1 MSSPRGAPPSTELNE
16 CFLLTKFTFLQWHLE
31 IKAQGGEVL
40 LGPQAGGRSF
50 PIQSILRAL
59 SSISEL
65 AYSQS
70 SLFLEKPRLPLTKQA
85 VLAISDFCCHCQCRQ
100 LHVAVSTSGWV
111 LRLTVLAGAAQTAYS
126 SQRLSTLNTSIP
138 CAEKPPPQRC
148 NPELVTRVCPPLEAM
163 HPLTSVSHPIL
174 LCRLTS
180 ISFPC
185 DILEYFKKA
194 IILPN
199 NLF

>member
-1 MSSPRGAPPSTELNE
+1 M
-16 CFLLTKFTFLQWHLE
+16 
-31 IKAQGGEVL
+31 L

-85 VLAISDFCCHCQCRQ
+85 VLAVSGFCCHCQCRQ

-111 LRLTVLAGAAQTAYS
+111 LRLTVLAAG
-126 SQRLSTLNTSIP
+126 STDSKG
-138 CAEKPPPQRC
+138 CEA
-148 NPELVTRVCPPLEAM
+148 ELVSPVPGEFWQRWRQT
-163 HPLTSVSHPIL
+163 TSALSG
-174 LCRLTS
+174 
-180 ISFPC
+180 
-185 DILEYFKKA
+185 A
-194 IILPN
+194 I
-199 NLF
+199 